1 MKKNI
6 FVCLLA
12 VLLPCLAVAHDF
24 EVDGIYYNITSEE
37 KKTVEVTNPSDKKIV
52 DGGYKFYK
60 DVVFVPDKVNYDGK
74 EYTVTAIGESA
85 FGSNDELL
93 SVVMPNSIVSI
104 GKFAFSACLKL
115 KSLTIPR
122 NVNEI
127 GDFAFT
133 VMPSLE
139 HLTVDESNDTFDSR
153 EDCNAIIRTRTNT
166 LCVGCKKTV
175 IPDGVEVIAGNAFSA
190 CMAEPGDLEPFEID
204 IPGSVEI
211 VDAYAFNGCGSL
223 VAVKFSEGLKRI
235 DRWAFLGTSIESIE
249 IPASV
254 TEIDEQAF
262 ISCDSLKVIK
272 VRKGNNVYDSRKGC
286 NAIIESATGRL
297 LRGSEGT
304 TIVPDGVKVISSCA
318 FYGSKIKK
326 IKLPSS
332 LETIERGAFMC
343 CKELKKLV
351 IPGSVRRIHYEI
363 LMDSG
368 VEELVVENGV
378 ENIPQSAFYG
388 CQKLRY
394 VSLPES
400 LKEFGRYGAV
410 FVDCPE
416 LVRVDVDKDNEYYY
430 SNGQVLVDKR
440 TKTIIDG
447 WGTEICNAA
456 DFPKELLPTRIGKN
470 AFRKH
475 SLLRYVILPATIE
488 EIGDGA
494 FSGCKSLRQ
503 LNCHAVVPPVLG
515 KDVFK
520 LDEVNGIVITPLQ
533 EMLNVYV
540 PDEAYEAYRNAPG
553 WKDFKDIVTLR

>member
-1 MKKNI
+1 MDKNI

-12 VLLPCLAVAHDF
+12 VLLPCMATAHDF

-37 KKTVEVTNPSDKKIV
+37 KKTVEVTNPSDKNIV

-60 DVVFVPDKVNYDGK
+60 DVVFIPEKVNYDGK
-74 EYTVTAIGESA
+74 EYTVTAIGKSA

-104 GKFAFSACLKL
+104 GQFAFSACLKL

-153 EDCNAIIRTRTNT
+153 EGCNAIIRTRTNT

-211 VDAYAFNGCGSL
+211 IDAYAFNGCGSL

-254 TEIDEQAF
+254 TLINEAF
-262 ISCDSLKVIK
+262 WGCSSLKEIK
-272 VRKGNNVYDSRKGC
+272 VKKGNRDYDSRKGC
-286 NAIIESATGRL
+286 NAIIESATGTL
-297 LRGSEGT
+297 LQGCENT
-304 TIVPDGVKVISSCA
+304 TVPDGVKVISSSA
-318 FYGSKIKK
+318 FYRSKIKK

-332 LETIERGAFMC
+332 LETIERGAFAE

-351 IPGSVRRIHYEI
+351 IPGSVKIIELEI
-363 LMDSG
+363 LCGSG
-368 VEELVVENGV
+368 IEELIVENGV
-378 ENIPQSAFYG
+378 EEISDYAFFE
-388 CQKLRY
+388 CRKLRY
-394 VSLPES
+394 VSLPAS
-400 LKEFGRYGAV
+400 LKMFGSDGAV

-416 LVRVDVDKDNEYYY
+416 LVRVDVDKDNEYYC
-430 SNGQVLVDKR
+430 SNGQVIVNKR
-440 TKTIIDG
+440 TMTIVDG
-447 WGTEICNAA
+447 WGTESCNAA
-456 DFPKELLPTRIGKN
+456 DFSKELLPTRIGNN
-470 AFRKH
+470 AFRKQ
-475 SLLRYVILPATIE
+475 SLLRLAILPTTIE

-494 FSGCKSLRQ
+494 FSDCKNLRRV
-503 LNCHAVVPPVLG
+503 NCHATVPPVLG
-515 KDVFK
+515 KDAFK
-520 LDEVNGIVITPLQ
+520 LNAINGKEFTPLQ
-533 EMLNVYV
+533 ETLILLV
-540 PDEAYEAYRNAPG
+540 PETSVEAYRNAPG
-553 WKDFKDIVTLR
+553 WKEFKNIISIR

>member
-6 FVCLLA
+6 LVCLLA
-12 VLLPCLAVAHDF
+12 LLLPCLAVAHDF

-37 KKTVEVTNPSDKKIV
+37 RKTVEVTDPSDKKVV

-60 DVVFVPDKVNYDGK
+60 DVVFIPEKVSYDGK

-85 FGSNDELL
+85 FQYNYELL
-93 SVVMPNSIVSI
+93 SIVMPNTIRSI
-104 GKFAFSACLKL
+104 KEFAFNGCISL
-115 KSLTIPR
+115 KSLTISSE
-122 NVNEI
+122 VSEI
-127 GDFAFT
+127 GDYAF
-133 VMPSLE
+133 MGLRSLE
-139 HLTVDESNDTFDSR
+139 HLAVDSHNKTFDSR
-153 EDCNAIIRTRTNT
+153 GDCNAIIRTRTNT
-166 LCVGCKKTV
+166 LLVGCKTTI
-175 IPDGVEVIAGNAFSA
+175 IPDGVEVIAGNAFIS
-190 CMAEPGDLEPFEID
+190 CQDTSIEPFELYF
-204 IPGSVEI
+204 PPSVEI
-211 VDAYAFNGCGSL
+211 IEPFAFNCCYPLS
-223 VAVKFSEGLKRI
+223 AVTFSEGLRRI
-235 DRWAFLGTSIESIE
+235 GRWAFMGTSIECLE

-272 VRKGNNVYDSRKGC
+272 VRKGNKVYDSRKGC

-332 LETIERGAFMC
+332 LETIERCAFVC

-351 IPGSVRRIHYEI
+351 IPGSVRKIHYEI

-368 VEELVVENGV
+368 VEEVIVENGV
-378 ENIPQSAFYG
+378 EEIPEYAFFE
-388 CQKLRY
+388 CPKLRY

-416 LVRVDVDKDNEYYY
+416 LVRVDVDKDNEHYY

-456 DFPKELLPTRIGKN
+456 DFPKELLPTRIGNN

-488 EIGDGA
+488 EIDGGA
-494 FSGCKSLRQ
+494 FSGCKNLRQ
-503 LNCHAVVPPVLG
+503 VNCHATVPPVLG

-520 LDEVNGIVITPLQ
+520 HDEINGIVLTPLQ
-533 EMLNVYV
+533 EQLNLLV
-540 PDEAYEAYRNAPG
+540 PGASVEAYKNAPG
-553 WKDFKDIVTLR
+553 WKEFKNIIDIR

>member
-1 MKKNI
+1 MKRNI
-6 FVCLLA
+6 LVCLLA
-12 VLLPCLAVAHDF
+12 LLLPCLAVAHDF

-37 KKTVEVTNPSDKKIV
+37 KKTVEVTDPSDKRIV
-52 DGGYKFYK
+52 DGGYKSYK
-60 DVVFVPDKVNYDGK
+60 DVVFIPEKVSYGGK
-74 EYTVTAIGESA
+74 EYTVTAIGERA
-85 FGSNDELL
+85 FEYNYELL
-93 SVVMPNSIVSI
+93 SIVMPNTIRSI
-104 GKFAFSACLKL
+104 KEFAFNGCINL
-115 KSLTIPR
+115 KSLTISSE
-122 NVNEI
+122 VSEI
-127 GDFAFT
+127 GDYAF
-133 VMPSLE
+133 MGLSSLE
-139 HLTVDESNDTFDSR
+139 HLAVDCHNKTFDSR
-153 EDCNAIIRTRTNT
+153 GDCNAIIRTMTNT
-166 LCVGCKKTV
+166 LLVGCKATV
-175 IPDGVEVIAGNAFSA
+175 IPDGVEVIAGNAFIS
-190 CMAEPGDLEPFEID
+190 CQDTSIEPFELNF
-204 IPGSVEI
+204 PPSVEI
-211 VDAYAFNGCGSL
+211 IEPFAFNCCYPLS
-223 VAVKFSEGLKRI
+223 AVTFSEGLRRI
-235 DRWAFLGTSIESIE
+235 GRWAFMGTSIECLE

-297 LRGSEGT
+297 FRGSEGT

-332 LETIERGAFMC
+332 LETIERGAFTE

-351 IPGSVRRIHYEI
+351 IPGSVRKIHYEI

-368 VEELVVENGV
+368 VEEVIVENGV
-378 ENIPQSAFYG
+378 EEIPEYAFFE
-388 CQKLRY
+388 CPKLRY

-456 DFPKELLPTRIGKN
+456 DFPKELLPTRIGNN

-488 EIGDGA
+488 SVGDGA

-520 LDEVNGIVITPLQ
+520 LDEVNGIVLTPLQ
-533 EMLNVYV
+533 EQLNLLV
-540 PDEAYEAYRNAPG
+540 PEASVEAYKNAPG
-553 WKDFKDIVTLR
+553 WKDFKAIIDIR

>member
-6 FVCLLA
+6 LVCLLA
-12 VLLPCLAVAHDF
+12 LLLPCLAVAHDF

-37 KKTVEVTNPSDKKIV
+37 RKTVEVTDPSDKKVV

-60 DVVFVPDKVNYDGK
+60 DVVFIPEKVSYGGK

-85 FGSNDELL
+85 FQYNYELL
-93 SVVMPNSIVSI
+93 SIVMPNTIRSI
-104 GKFAFSACLKL
+104 KEFAFNGCISL
-115 KSLTIPR
+115 KSLTISSA
-122 NVNEI
+122 VSEI
-127 GDFAFT
+127 GDYAF
-133 VMPSLE
+133 MGLRSLE
-139 HLTVDESNDTFDSR
+139 HLAVDSHNKTFDSR
-153 EDCNAIIRTRTNT
+153 GDCNAIIRTRTNT
-166 LCVGCKKTV
+166 LLVGCKTTI
-175 IPDGVEVIAGNAFSA
+175 IPDGVEVIAGNAFIS
-190 CMAEPGDLEPFEID
+190 CQDTSIEPFELNF
-204 IPGSVEI
+204 PPSVEI
-211 VDAYAFNGCGSL
+211 IEPFAFNCCYPLS
-223 VAVKFSEGLKRI
+223 AVTFSEGLRRI
-235 DRWAFLGTSIESIE
+235 GRWAFIGTSIECLE

-272 VRKGNNVYDSRKGC
+272 VRKGNKVYDSRKGC

-332 LETIERGAFMC
+332 LETIERCAFVC

-351 IPGSVRRIHYEI
+351 IPGSVRKIHYEI

-368 VEELVVENGV
+368 VEEVIVENGV
-378 ENIPQSAFYG
+378 EEIPEYAFFE
-388 CQKLRY
+388 CPKLRY

-416 LVRVDVDKDNEYYY
+416 LVRVDVDKDNEHYY

-456 DFPKELLPTRIGKN
+456 DFPKELLPTRIGNN

-488 EIGDGA
+488 SVGDGA

-503 LNCHAVVPPVLG
+503 LNCHAAVPPVLG

-520 LDEVNGIVITPLQ
+520 HDEVNGIVITPLQ
-533 EMLNVYV
+533 EMINVYV

>member
-6 FVCLLA
+6 LVCLLA
-12 VLLPCLAVAHDF
+12 LLLPCLAVAHDF

-37 KKTVEVTNPSDKKIV
+37 KKTVEVTDPSDKKVV

-60 DVVFVPDKVNYDGK
+60 DVVFIPEKVSYGGK

-85 FGSNDELL
+85 FQYNYELL
-93 SVVMPNSIVSI
+93 SIVMPNTIRSI
-104 GKFAFSACLKL
+104 KEFAFNGCISL
-115 KSLTIPR
+115 KSLTISSA
-122 NVNEI
+122 VSEI
-127 GDFAFT
+127 GDYAF
-133 VMPSLE
+133 MGLRSLE
-139 HLTVDESNDTFDSR
+139 HLAVDSHNKTFDSR
-153 EDCNAIIRTRTNT
+153 GDCNAIIRTRTNT
-166 LCVGCKKTV
+166 LLVGCKTTI
-175 IPDGVEVIAGNAFSA
+175 IPDGVEVIAGNAFIS
-190 CMAEPGDLEPFEID
+190 CQDTSIEPFELNF
-204 IPGSVEI
+204 PPSVEI
-211 VDAYAFNGCGSL
+211 IEPFAFNCCYPLS
-223 VAVKFSEGLKRI
+223 AVTFSEGLRRI
-235 DRWAFLGTSIESIE
+235 GRWAFIGTSIECLE

-272 VRKGNNVYDSRKGC
+272 VRKGNKVYDSRKGC

-332 LETIERGAFMC
+332 LETIERCAFVC

-351 IPGSVRRIHYEI
+351 IPGSVRKIHYEI

-368 VEELVVENGV
+368 VEEVIVENGV
-378 ENIPQSAFYG
+378 EEIPEYAFFE
-388 CQKLRY
+388 CPKLRY

-416 LVRVDVDKDNEYYY
+416 LVRVDVDKDNEHYY

-456 DFPKELLPTRIGKN
+456 DFPKELLPTRIGNN

-488 EIGDGA
+488 SVGDGA

-520 LDEVNGIVITPLQ
+520 HDEINGIVLTPLQ
-533 EMLNVYV
+533 EQLNLLV
-540 PDEAYEAYRNAPG
+540 PGASVEAYKNAPG
-553 WKDFKDIVTLR
+553 WKEFKNIIDIR

>member
-1 MKKNI
+1 MKRNI
-6 FVCLLA
+6 LVCLLA
-12 VLLPCLAVAHDF
+12 FLLPCLAVAHDF

-37 KKTVEVTNPSDKKIV
+37 KKTVEVTSPSDKKVV
-52 DGGYKFYK
+52 DGGYKSYK
-60 DVVFVPDKVNYDGK
+60 DVVFIPEKVSYDGK
-74 EYTVTAIGESA
+74 EYTVTAIGERA
-85 FGSNDELL
+85 FEYNYELL
-93 SVVMPNSIVSI
+93 SIVMPNTIRSI
-104 GKFAFSACLKL
+104 KEFAFNGCINL
-115 KSLTIPR
+115 KSLTISSE
-122 NVNEI
+122 VSEI
-127 GDFAFT
+127 GDYAF
-133 VMPSLE
+133 MGLSSLE
-139 HLTVDESNDTFDSR
+139 HLAVDCHNKTFDSR
-153 EDCNAIIRTRTNT
+153 GDCNAIIRTRTNT
-166 LCVGCKKTV
+166 LLVGCKATV
-175 IPDGVEVIAGNAFSA
+175 IPDGVEVIAGNAFIS
-190 CMAEPGDLEPFEID
+190 CQDSSIEPFELNF
-204 IPGSVEI
+204 PPSVEI
-211 VDAYAFNGCGSL
+211 IEPFAFNCCYPLS
-223 VAVKFSEGLKRI
+223 AVTFSEGLRRI
-235 DRWAFLGTSIESIE
+235 GRWAFMGTSIECLE

-297 LRGSEGT
+297 FRGSEGT

-332 LETIERGAFMC
+332 LEAIERGAFMC

-388 CQKLRY
+388 CPKLRY

-456 DFPKELLPTRIGKN
+456 DFPKELLPTRIGN
-470 AFRKH
+470 GAFRKQ

-488 EIGDGA
+488 SVGDGA

-520 LDEVNGIVITPLQ
+520 LDEVNGIVLTPLQ
-533 EMLNVYV
+533 EQLNLLV
-540 PDEAYEAYRNAPG
+540 PEASVEAYKNAPG
-553 WKDFKDIVTLR
+553 WKDFKAIIDIR

>member
-6 FVCLLA
+6 LVCLLA
-12 VLLPCLAVAHDF
+12 LLLPCLAVAHDF

-37 KKTVEVTNPSDKKIV
+37 RKTVEVTDPSDKKVV

-60 DVVFVPDKVNYDGK
+60 DVVFIPEKVSYDGK
-74 EYTVTAIGESA
+74 EYTVTAIGERA
-85 FGSNDELL
+85 FENNYELL
-93 SVVMPNSIVSI
+93 SVVMPNTIRSI
-104 GKFAFSACLKL
+104 KEFAFNECINL
-115 KSLTIPR
+115 KSLTISSE
-122 NVNEI
+122 VSEI
-127 GDFAFT
+127 GDYAF
-133 VMPSLE
+133 MKLSSLE
-139 HLTVDESNDTFDSR
+139 HLAVDSHNKTFDSR
-153 EDCNAIIRTRTNT
+153 GDCNAIIRTRTNT
-166 LCVGCKKTV
+166 LLVGCKSTV
-175 IPDGVEVIAGNAFSA
+175 IPDGVEVIAGNAFIS
-190 CMAEPGDLEPFEID
+190 CLDTSIEPFELNF
-204 IPGSVEI
+204 PPSVEI
-211 VDAYAFNGCGSL
+211 IEPFAFNCCYPLS
-223 VAVKFSEGLKRI
+223 AVTFSEGLRRI
-235 DRWAFLGTSIESIE
+235 GRWAFMGTSIECLE

-272 VRKGNNVYDSRKGC
+272 VRKGNKVYDSRKGC

-297 LRGSEGT
+297 LLGSEGT

-332 LETIERGAFMC
+332 LETIERCAFVC

-351 IPGSVRRIHYEI
+351 IPGSVRKIHYEI

-368 VEELVVENGV
+368 VEEVIVENGV
-378 ENIPQSAFYG
+378 EEIPEYAFFE
-388 CQKLRY
+388 CPKLRY

-416 LVRVDVDKDNEYYY
+416 LVRVDVDKDNEHYY

-456 DFPKELLPTRIGKN
+456 DLPKELLPTRIGNN
-470 AFRKH
+470 AFSKH
-475 SLLRYVILPATIE
+475 SQLRYVILPATIE
-488 EIGDGA
+488 SVGDGA

-503 LNCHAVVPPVLG
+503 LNCHAAVPPVLG

-520 LDEVNGIVITPLQ
+520 HDEVNGIVITPLQ

>member
-1 MKKNI
+1 MKRNI
-6 FVCLLA
+6 LVCLLA
-12 VLLPCLAVAHDF
+12 LLLPCLAVAHDF

-37 KKTVEVTNPSDKKIV
+37 KKTVEVTSPSDKRIV
-52 DGGYKFYK
+52 DGGYKSYK
-60 DVVFVPDKVNYDGK
+60 DVVFIPEKVSYGGK
-74 EYTVTAIGESA
+74 EYTVTAIGERA
-85 FGSNDELL
+85 FEYNYELL
-93 SVVMPNSIVSI
+93 SVVMPNTIRSI
-104 GKFAFSACLKL
+104 KEFAFNGCINL
-115 KSLTIPR
+115 KSLTISSE
-122 NVNEI
+122 VSEI
-127 GDFAFT
+127 GDYAF
-133 VMPSLE
+133 MGLRSLE
-139 HLTVDESNDTFDSR
+139 HLAVDCHNKTFDSR
-153 EDCNAIIRTRTNT
+153 GDCNAIIRTMTNT
-166 LCVGCKKTV
+166 LLVGCKATV
-175 IPDGVEVIAGNAFSA
+175 IPDGVEVIAGNAFIS
-190 CMAEPGDLEPFEID
+190 CQDTSIEPFELNF
-204 IPGSVEI
+204 PPSVEI
-211 VDAYAFNGCGSL
+211 IEPFAFNCCYPLS
-223 VAVKFSEGLKRI
+223 AVTFSEGLRRI
-235 DRWAFLGTSIESIE
+235 GRWAFIGTSIECLE

-272 VRKGNNVYDSRKGC
+272 VRKGNKVYDSRKGC

-297 LRGSEGT
+297 FRGSEGT

-332 LETIERGAFMC
+332 LEAIERGAFMC

-351 IPGSVRRIHYEI
+351 IPGSVRKIHYEI

-416 LVRVDVDKDNEYYY
+416 LVRVDVDKDNECYY

-456 DFPKELLPTRIGKN
+456 DFPKELLPTRIGDN

-488 EIGDGA
+488 SVGDGA

-520 LDEVNGIVITPLQ
+520 LDEVNGIVLTPLQ
-533 EMLNVYV
+533 EQLNLLV
-540 PDEAYEAYRNAPG
+540 PEASVEAYKNALG
-553 WKDFKDIVTLR
+553 WKDFKAIIDIR

>member
-6 FVCLLA
+6 LVCLLA
-12 VLLPCLAVAHDF
+12 LLLPCLAVAHDF

-37 KKTVEVTNPSDKKIV
+37 KKTVEVTDPSDKKVV

-60 DVVFVPDKVNYDGK
+60 DVVFIPEKVSYGGK
-74 EYTVTAIGESA
+74 EYTVTAIGERA
-85 FGSNDELL
+85 FEYNYELL
-93 SVVMPNSIVSI
+93 SVVMPNTIRSIKEFVFNGCI
-104 GKFAFSACLKL
+104 NL
-115 KSLTIPR
+115 KSLTISSE
-122 NVNEI
+122 VSEI
-127 GDFAFT
+127 GDYAF
-133 VMPSLE
+133 MGLSSLE
-139 HLTVDESNDTFDSR
+139 HLAVDCHNKTFDSR
-153 EDCNAIIRTRTNT
+153 GDCNAIIRTRTNT
-166 LCVGCKKTV
+166 LLVGCKATV
-175 IPDGVEVIAGNAFSA
+175 IPDGVEVIAGNAFIS
-190 CMAEPGDLEPFEID
+190 CQDTSIEPFELNF
-204 IPGSVEI
+204 PPSVEI
-211 VDAYAFNGCGSL
+211 IEPFAFNCCYPLS
-223 VAVKFSEGLKRI
+223 AVTFSEGLRRI
-235 DRWAFLGTSIESIE
+235 GRWAFMGTSIECLE

-272 VRKGNNVYDSRKGC
+272 VRKGNKVYDSRKGC

-297 LRGSEGT
+297 FRGSEGT

-332 LETIERGAFMC
+332 LEAIERGAFMC

-388 CQKLRY
+388 CPKLRY

-416 LVRVDVDKDNEYYY
+416 LVRVDVDKDNECYY

-456 DFPKELLPTRIGKN
+456 DFPKELLPTRIGN
-470 AFRKH
+470 GAFRKH

-488 EIGDGA
+488 SVGDGA

-553 WKDFKDIVTLR
+553 WKDFKDIR

>member
-1 MKKNI
+1 MKRNI
-6 FVCLLA
+6 LVCLLA
-12 VLLPCLAVAHDF
+12 LLLPCLAVAHDF

-37 KKTVEVTNPSDKKIV
+37 KKTVEVTDPNDKKVV
-52 DGGYKFYK
+52 DGGYK
-60 DVVFVPDKVNYDGK
+60 DVVFIPEKVSYGGK
-74 EYTVTAIGESA
+74 EYTVTAIGERA
-85 FGSNDELL
+85 FEYNYELL
-93 SVVMPNSIVSI
+93 SIVMPNTIRSI
-104 GKFAFSACLKL
+104 KEFAFNGCINL
-115 KSLTIPR
+115 KSLTISSE
-122 NVNEI
+122 VSEI
-127 GDFAFT
+127 GDYAF
-133 VMPSLE
+133 MGLSSLE
-139 HLTVDESNDTFDSR
+139 HLAVDCHNKTFDSR
-153 EDCNAIIRTRTNT
+153 GDCNAIIRTRTNT
-166 LCVGCKKTV
+166 LLVGCKATV
-175 IPDGVEVIAGNAFSA
+175 IPDGVEVIAGNAFIS
-190 CMAEPGDLEPFEID
+190 CQDSSIEPFELNF
-204 IPGSVEI
+204 PPSVEI
-211 VDAYAFNGCGSL
+211 IEPFAFNCCYPLS
-223 VAVKFSEGLKRI
+223 AVTFSEGLRRI
-235 DRWAFLGTSIESIE
+235 GRWAFMGTSIECLE

-272 VRKGNNVYDSRKGC
+272 VKKGNKVYDSRKGC

-297 LRGSEGT
+297 FRGSEGT

-351 IPGSVRRIHYEI
+351 IPGSVRKIHYEI

-388 CQKLRY
+388 CPKLRY

-456 DFPKELLPTRIGKN
+456 DFPKELLPTRIGNN

-488 EIGDGA
+488 SVGDGA
-494 FSGCKSLRQ
+494 FSGCKSLRH

-520 LDEVNGIVITPLQ
+520 LDEVNGIVLTPLQ
-533 EMLNVYV
+533 EQLNLLV
-540 PDEAYEAYRNAPG
+540 PEASVEAYKNALG
-553 WKDFKDIVTLR
+553 WKDFKAIIDIR

>member
-1 MKKNI
+1 MKRNI
-6 FVCLLA
+6 LVCLLA
-12 VLLPCLAVAHDF
+12 LLLPCLAVAHDF

-37 KKTVEVTNPSDKKIV
+37 RKTVEVTSPSDKGIV

-60 DVVFVPDKVNYDGK
+60 DVVFIPEKVSYDGK
-74 EYTVTAIGESA
+74 EYTVTAIGERA
-85 FGSNDELL
+85 FENNYELL
-93 SVVMPNSIVSI
+93 SVVMPNTIRSI
-104 GKFAFSACLKL
+104 KEFAFNECINL
-115 KSLTIPR
+115 KSLTISSE
-122 NVNEI
+122 VSEI
-127 GDFAFT
+127 GDYAF
-133 VMPSLE
+133 MGLRSLE
-139 HLTVDESNDTFDSR
+139 HLAVDCHNKTFDSR
-153 EDCNAIIRTRTNT
+153 GDCNAIIRTRTNT
-166 LCVGCKKTV
+166 LFVGCKATV
-175 IPDGVEVIAGNAFSA
+175 IPDGVEVIAGNAFIS
-190 CMAEPGDLEPFEID
+190 CQDSSIEPFELNF
-204 IPGSVEI
+204 PPSVEI
-211 VDAYAFNGCGSL
+211 IEPLAFNCCYPLS
-223 VAVKFSEGLKRI
+223 AVTFSEGLRRI
-235 DRWAFLGTSIESIE
+235 GRWAFMGTSIECLE

-272 VRKGNNVYDSRKGC
+272 VRKGNKVYDSRKGC

-456 DFPKELLPTRIGKN
+456 DFPKELLPTRIGDN

-488 EIGDGA
+488 SVGDGA

-520 LDEVNGIVITPLQ
+520 FDEVNGIVITPLQ

-540 PDEAYEAYRNAPG
+540 PDEAYEAYRNASG

>member
-1 MKKNI
+1 MDKNI

-60 DVVFVPDKVNYDGK
+60 DVVFIPEKVNYDGK

-115 KSLTIPR
+115 KSFTIPR

-153 EDCNAIIRTRTNT
+153 EGCNAIIRTRTNT

-254 TEIDEQAF
+254 TVINEAF
-262 ISCDSLKVIK
+262 WGCSSLKEIK
-272 VRKGNNVYDSRKGC
+272 VKKGNRDYDSRKGC
-286 NAIIESATGRL
+286 NAIIESATGTL
-297 LRGSEGT
+297 LQGCENT
-304 TIVPDGVKVISSCA
+304 VVPDGVKVISSSA
-318 FYGSKIKK
+318 FYRSKIKK

-332 LETIERGAFMC
+332 LEIIERGAFAE

-351 IPGSVRRIHYEI
+351 IPGSVKIIEIEI
-363 LMDSG
+363 LCASG
-368 VEELVVENGV
+368 IEELVVENGV
-378 ENIPQSAFYG
+378 EIISEYAFFE
-388 CQKLRY
+388 CPKLRY

-416 LVRVDVDKDNEYYY
+416 LVGVDVDKDNEYYY

-456 DFPKELLPTRIGKN
+456 DFPKELLPTRIGDN

-475 SLLRYVILPATIE
+475 TLLRYVILPATIE
-488 EIGDGA
+488 SVGDGA

-515 KDVFK
+515 KDAFR
-520 LDEVNGIVITPLQ
+520 LDAINGKEHTSLQ
-533 EMLNVYV
+533 EQLTLLV
-540 PDEAYEAYRNAPG
+540 PEASVEAYRNAPG
-553 WKDFKDIVTLR
+553 WKEFKNIIRIR

>member
-1 MKKNI
+1 MKRNI
-6 FVCLLA
+6 LVCLLA
-12 VLLPCLAVAHDF
+12 LLLPCLAVAHDF

-37 KKTVEVTNPSDKKIV
+37 DNTVEVTFPADKK
-52 DGGYKFYK
+52 DFYK
-60 DVVFVPDKVNYDGK
+60 DVVFIPEEVNYDGK

-85 FGSNDELL
+85 FQYNYELL
-93 SVVMPNSIVSI
+93 SIVMPNTIRSI
-104 GKFAFSACLKL
+104 KEFAFNGCISL
-115 KSLTIPR
+115 KSLTISSA
-122 NVNEI
+122 VSEI
-127 GDFAFT
+127 GDYAF
-133 VMPSLE
+133 MGLRSLE
-139 HLTVDESNDTFDSR
+139 HLAVDFHNKTFDSR
-153 EDCNAIIRTRTNT
+153 GDCNAIIRTRTNT
-166 LCVGCKKTV
+166 LLVGCKTTI
-175 IPDGVEVIAGNAFSA
+175 IPDGVEVIAGNAFIS
-190 CMAEPGDLEPFEID
+190 CQDTSIEPFELNF
-204 IPGSVEI
+204 PPSVEI
-211 VDAYAFNGCGSL
+211 IEPFAFNCCYPLS
-223 VAVKFSEGLKRI
+223 AVTFSEGLRRI
-235 DRWAFLGTSIESIE
+235 GHWAFIGTSIECLE

-254 TEIDEQAF
+254 TEIDDQAF

-272 VRKGNNVYDSRKGC
+272 VRKGNKVYDSRKGC

-332 LETIERGAFMC
+332 LETIERCAFVC

-351 IPGSVRRIHYEI
+351 IPGSVRKIHYEI

-368 VEELVVENGV
+368 VEEVIVENGV
-378 ENIPQSAFYG
+378 EEIPEYAFFE
-388 CQKLRY
+388 CPKLRY

-456 DFPKELLPTRIGKN
+456 DFPKELLPTRIGNN

-488 EIGDGA
+488 SVGDGA

-503 LNCHAVVPPVLG
+503 LNCHAAVPPVLG
-515 KDVFK
+515 KDAFK
-520 LDEVNGIVITPLQ
+520 LDEVNGIVLTPLQ
-533 EMLNVYV
+533 EQLNLFV
-540 PDEAYEAYRNAPG
+540 PGASVEAYKNAPA
-553 WKDFKDIVTLR
+553 WKEFKNIIDIR

>member
-37 KKTVEVTNPSDKKIV
+37 NNMVEVTYPADKK
-52 DGGYKFYK
+52 GFYK
-60 DVVFVPDKVNYDGK
+60 DVVFIPEKVNYDGK
-74 EYTVTAIGESA
+74 EYTVTAIGERA
-85 FGSNDELL
+85 FEYNYELL
-93 SVVMPNSIVSI
+93 SVVMPNTIRSI
-104 GKFAFSACLKL
+104 KEFAFNGCINL
-115 KSLTIPR
+115 KSLTISSK
-122 NVNEI
+122 VSEI
-127 GDFAFT
+127 GDYAF
-133 VMPSLE
+133 MGLSSLE
-139 HLTVDESNDTFDSR
+139 HLAVDCHNKTFDSR
-153 EDCNAIIRTRTNT
+153 GDCNAIIRTRTNT
-166 LCVGCKKTV
+166 LLVGCKATV
-175 IPDGVEVIAGNAFSA
+175 IPDGVEVIAGNAFIS
-190 CMAEPGDLEPFEID
+190 CQDSSIEPFELNF
-204 IPGSVEI
+204 PPSVEI
-211 VDAYAFNGCGSL
+211 IEPFAFNGCGSL
-223 VAVKFSEGLKRI
+223 VAVKFSEGLRRI
-235 DRWAFLGTSIESIE
+235 GRWAFIGTSIECLE

-272 VRKGNNVYDSRKGC
+272 VKKGNKVYDSRKGC
-286 NAIIESATGRL
+286 NAIIESATGCL
-297 LRGSEGT
+297 LQGCEGT
-304 TIVPDGVKVISSCA
+304 TIVPEGVKVISSCA

-332 LETIERGAFMC
+332 LETIERSAFVC

-368 VEELVVENGV
+368 VEEVIVENGV
-378 ENIPQSAFYG
+378 ENIPQGAFYG

-488 EIGDGA
+488 SVGDGA

-520 LDEVNGIVITPLQ
+520 LDEVNGIVLTPLQ
-533 EMLNVYV
+533 EQLHLLV
-540 PDEAYEAYRNAPG
+540 PEASVEAYKNALG
-553 WKDFKDIVTLR
+553 WKDFKAIIDIR

>member
-1 MKKNI
+1 MKRNI
-6 FVCLLA
+6 LVCLLA
-12 VLLPCLAVAHDF
+12 LLLPCLAVAHDF

-37 KKTVEVTNPSDKKIV
+37 KKTVEVTDPSDKKVV

-60 DVVFVPDKVNYDGK
+60 DVVFIPEKVSYDGK
-74 EYTVTAIGESA
+74 EYTVTAIGERA
-85 FGSNDELL
+85 FEYNYELL
-93 SVVMPNSIVSI
+93 SVVMSNTIRSI
-104 GKFAFSACLKL
+104 KEFAFNGCINL
-115 KSLTIPR
+115 KSLTISSE
-122 NVNEI
+122 VSEI
-127 GDFAFT
+127 GDYAF
-133 VMPSLE
+133 MGLSSLE
-139 HLTVDESNDTFDSR
+139 HLAVDCQNKTFDSR
-153 EDCNAIIRTRTNT
+153 GDCNAIIRTRTNT
-166 LCVGCKKTV
+166 LLVGCKATV
-175 IPDGVEVIAGNAFSA
+175 IPDGVEVIAGNAFIS
-190 CMAEPGDLEPFEID
+190 CQDSSIEPFELNF
-204 IPGSVEI
+204 PPSVEI
-211 VDAYAFNGCGSL
+211 IEPFAFNCCYPLS
-223 VAVKFSEGLKRI
+223 AVTFSEGLRRI
-235 DRWAFLGTSIESIE
+235 GRWAFIGTSIECLE

-272 VRKGNNVYDSRKGC
+272 VRKGNKVYDSRKGC

-332 LETIERGAFMC
+332 LEAIERGAFMC

-447 WGTEICNAA
+447 WGTEICNAV
-456 DFPKELLPTRIGKN
+456 DFPKELLPTRIGDN

-488 EIGDGA
+488 SVGDGA

-540 PDEAYEAYRNAPG
+540 PDEAYEAYRNASG

>member
-1 MKKNI
+1 M
-6 FVCLLA
+6 
-12 VLLPCLAVAHDF
+12 
-24 EVDGIYYNITSEE
+24 S
-37 KKTVEVTNPSDKKIV
+37 
-52 DGGYKFYK
+52 
-60 DVVFVPDKVNYDGK
+60 YDGK
-74 EYTVTAIGESA
+74 EYTVTAIGERA
-85 FGSNDELL
+85 FENNYELL
-93 SVVMPNSIVSI
+93 SVVMPNTIRSI
-104 GKFAFSACLKL
+104 KEFAFSGCISL
-115 KSLTIPR
+115 KSLTISSA
-122 NVNEI
+122 VSEI
-127 GDFAFT
+127 GDYAF
-133 VMPSLE
+133 MGLRSLE
-139 HLTVDESNDTFDSR
+139 HLAVDSHNKTFDSR
-153 EDCNAIIRTRTNT
+153 GDCNAIIRTRTNT
-166 LCVGCKKTV
+166 LLVGCKTTI
-175 IPDGVEVIAGNAFSA
+175 IPDGVEVIAGNAFIS
-190 CMAEPGDLEPFEID
+190 CQDTSIEPFELNF
-204 IPGSVEI
+204 PPSVEI
-211 VDAYAFNGCGSL
+211 IEPFAFNCCYPLS
-223 VAVKFSEGLKRI
+223 AVTFSEGLRRI
-235 DRWAFLGTSIESIE
+235 GRWAFMGHSIECLE

-272 VRKGNNVYDSRKGC
+272 VRKGNEVYDSRKGC

-297 LRGSEGT
+297 LLGSEGT

-332 LETIERGAFMC
+332 LETIERCAFVC

-351 IPGSVRRIHYEI
+351 IPGSVRKIHYEI

-368 VEELVVENGV
+368 VEEVIVENGV
-378 ENIPQSAFYG
+378 EEIPEYAFFE
-388 CQKLRY
+388 CPKLRY

-430 SNGQVLVDKR
+430 SNGQVLVEKR

-456 DFPKELLPTRIGKN
+456 DFPKELLPTRIGNN

-488 EIGDGA
+488 EIDGGA
-494 FSGCKSLRQ
+494 FSGCKNLRQ
-503 LNCHAVVPPVLG
+503 VNCHATVPPVLG

-520 LDEVNGIVITPLQ
+520 HDEVNGIVITPLQ
-533 EMLNVYV
+533 EMINVYV

>member
-1 MKKNI
+1 MKRNI
-6 FVCLLA
+6 LVCLLA
-12 VLLPCLAVAHDF
+12 LLLPCLAVAHDF

-37 KKTVEVTNPSDKKIV
+37 KKTVEVTSPSDKRIV
-52 DGGYKFYK
+52 DGGYKSYK
-60 DVVFVPDKVNYDGK
+60 DVVFIPEKVSYGGK
-74 EYTVTAIGESA
+74 EYTVTAIGERA
-85 FGSNDELL
+85 FEYNYELL
-93 SVVMPNSIVSI
+93 SVVMPNTIRSI
-104 GKFAFSACLKL
+104 KEFAFNGCINL
-115 KSLTIPR
+115 KSLTISSE
-122 NVNEI
+122 VSEI
-127 GDFAFT
+127 GDYAF
-133 VMPSLE
+133 MGLRSLE
-139 HLTVDESNDTFDSR
+139 HLAVDCHNKTFDSR
-153 EDCNAIIRTRTNT
+153 GDCNAIIRTMTNT
-166 LCVGCKKTV
+166 LLVGCKATV
-175 IPDGVEVIAGNAFSA
+175 IPDGVEVIAGNAFIS
-190 CMAEPGDLEPFEID
+190 CQDTSIEPFELNF
-204 IPGSVEI
+204 PPSVEI
-211 VDAYAFNGCGSL
+211 IEPFAFNCCYPLS
-223 VAVKFSEGLKRI
+223 AVTFSEGLRRI
-235 DRWAFLGTSIESIE
+235 GRWAFIGTSIECLE

-272 VRKGNNVYDSRKGC
+272 VRKGNKVYDSRKGC

-297 LRGSEGT
+297 FRGSEGT

-332 LETIERGAFMC
+332 LEAIERGAFMC

-351 IPGSVRRIHYEI
+351 IPGSVRKIHYEI

-456 DFPKELLPTRIGKN
+456 DFPKELLPTRIGDN

-488 EIGDGA
+488 SVGDGA

-520 LDEVNGIVITPLQ
+520 LDEVNGIVLTPLQ
-533 EMLNVYV
+533 EQLNLLV
-540 PDEAYEAYRNAPG
+540 PEASVEAYKNAPG
-553 WKDFKDIVTLR
+553 WKDFKAIIDIR

>member
-1 MKKNI
+1 MKRNI
-6 FVCLLA
+6 LVCLLA
-12 VLLPCLAVAHDF
+12 LLLPCLAVAHDF

-37 KKTVEVTNPSDKKIV
+37 RKTVEVTDPSDKKVV
-52 DGGYKFYK
+52 DGGYKSYK
-60 DVVFVPDKVNYDGK
+60 DVVFIPEKVSYDGK
-74 EYTVTAIGESA
+74 EYTVTAIGERA
-85 FGSNDELL
+85 FEYNYELL
-93 SVVMPNSIVSI
+93 SVVMPNTIRSI
-104 GKFAFSACLKL
+104 KEFAFNGCINL
-115 KSLTIPR
+115 KSLTISSE
-122 NVNEI
+122 VSEI
-127 GDFAFT
+127 GDYAF
-133 VMPSLE
+133 MGLRSLE
-139 HLTVDESNDTFDSR
+139 HLAVDCHNKTFDSR
-153 EDCNAIIRTRTNT
+153 GDCNAIIRTMTNT
-166 LCVGCKKTV
+166 LLVGCKATV
-175 IPDGVEVIAGNAFSA
+175 IPDGVEVIAGNAFIS
-190 CMAEPGDLEPFEID
+190 CQDTSIEPFELNF
-204 IPGSVEI
+204 PSSVEI
-211 VDAYAFNGCGSL
+211 IEPFAFNCCYPLS
-223 VAVKFSEGLKRI
+223 AVTFSEGLRRI
-235 DRWAFLGTSIESIE
+235 GRWAFIGTSIECLE

-272 VRKGNNVYDSRKGC
+272 VKKGNKVYDSRKGC

-297 LRGSEGT
+297 FRGSEGT

-332 LETIERGAFMC
+332 LEAIERGAFMC

-388 CQKLRY
+388 CPKLRY

-456 DFPKELLPTRIGKN
+456 DFPKELLPTRIGDN

-488 EIGDGA
+488 SVGDGA

-503 LNCHAVVPPVLG
+503 LNCHAAVPPVLG

-520 LDEVNGIVITPLQ
+520 LDEVNGIVLTPLQ
-533 EMLNVYV
+533 EQLNLLV
-540 PDEAYEAYRNAPG
+540 PEASVEAYKNAPG
-553 WKDFKDIVTLR
+553 WKDFKAIIDIR

>member
-1 MKKNI
+1 MDKNI
-6 FVCLLA
+6 FVFLLA
-12 VLLPCLAVAHDF
+12 VLLPCMALAHDF
-24 EVDGIYYNITSEE
+24 EADGIYYNIISDEE
-37 KKTVEVTNPSDKKIV
+37 KTVEVTFPSDKKII
-52 DGGYKFYK
+52 DDGYKCYK
-60 DVVFVPDKVNYDGK
+60 DVVFIPEKVNYAGK

-85 FGSNDELL
+85 FECNDELL
-93 SVVMPNSIVSI
+93 SVVMPNTIRSIN
-104 GKFAFSACLKL
+104 KFAFNGCINL
-115 KSLTIPR
+115 KSLTIPSG
-122 NVNEI
+122 VNEI
-127 GDFAFT
+127 GDFAF
-133 VMPSLE
+133 MGLRSLE
-139 HLTVDESNDTFDSR
+139 HLSVDPDNRTFDSR
-153 EDCNAIIRTRTNT
+153 RDCNAIIRTMTNT
-166 LCVGCKKTV
+166 LLVGCKATV
-175 IPDGVEVIAGNAFSA
+175 IPDGVEVIAGNAFIS
-190 CMAEPGDLEPFEID
+190 CHDSSIEPFELNF
-204 IPGSVEI
+204 PPSVEI
-211 VDAYAFNGCGSL
+211 IEPFAFNCCYPLS
-223 VAVKFSEGLKRI
+223 AVTFSEGLRRI
-235 DRWAFLGTSIESIE
+235 GRWAFIGTSIECLE

-332 LETIERGAFMC
+332 LETIERSAFVC

-351 IPGSVRRIHYEI
+351 IPGSVRKIHYEI

-368 VEELVVENGV
+368 VEEVIVENGV

-388 CQKLRY
+388 CPKLRY

-440 TKTIIDG
+440 IKTIVDG

-456 DFPKELLPTRIGKN
+456 DFPKELLPTKIGNN

-494 FSGCKSLRQ
+494 FSGCKNLRQ
-503 LNCHAVVPPVLG
+503 LNCHAPVPPVLG
-515 KDVFK
+515 KDAFK
-520 LDEVNGIVITPLQ
+520 LDAINGEEPAPLQ
-533 EMLNVYV
+533 EKLTLLV
-540 PDEAYEAYRNAPG
+540 PEASVEAYRNAPG
-553 WKDFKDIVTLR
+553 WKEFKKIISIR

>member
-1 MKKNI
+1 MKRNI
-6 FVCLLA
+6 LVCLLA
-12 VLLPCLAVAHDF
+12 LLLPCLAVAHDF

-37 KKTVEVTNPSDKKIV
+37 DNTVEVTFPADKK
-52 DGGYKFYK
+52 DFYK
-60 DVVFVPDKVNYDGK
+60 DVVFIPEEVNYDGK

-85 FGSNDELL
+85 FQYNYELL
-93 SVVMPNSIVSI
+93 SIVMPNTIRSI
-104 GKFAFSACLKL
+104 KEFAFNGCISL
-115 KSLTIPR
+115 KSLTISSA
-122 NVNEI
+122 VSEI
-127 GDFAFT
+127 GDYAF
-133 VMPSLE
+133 MGLRSLE
-139 HLTVDESNDTFDSR
+139 HLAVDFHNKTFDSR
-153 EDCNAIIRTRTNT
+153 GDCNAIIRTRTNT
-166 LCVGCKKTV
+166 LLVGCKATV
-175 IPDGVEVIAGNAFSA
+175 IPDGVEVIAGNAFIS
-190 CMAEPGDLEPFEID
+190 CQDSSIEPFELNF
-204 IPGSVEI
+204 PPSVEI
-211 VDAYAFNGCGSL
+211 IEPFAFNCCYPLS
-223 VAVKFSEGLKRI
+223 AVTFSEGLRRI
-235 DRWAFLGTSIESIE
+235 GHWAFIGTSIECLE

-254 TEIDEQAF
+254 IEIDEQAF

-272 VRKGNNVYDSRKGC
+272 VRKGNKVYDSRKGC

-332 LETIERGAFMC
+332 LETIERCAFVC

-351 IPGSVRRIHYEI
+351 IPGSVRKIHYEI

-456 DFPKELLPTRIGKN
+456 DFPKELLPTRIGDN

-488 EIGDGA
+488 SVGDGA
-494 FSGCKSLRQ
+494 FSGCKSLLQ

>member
-1 MKKNI
+1 MKRNI
-6 FVCLLA
+6 LVCLLA
-12 VLLPCLAVAHDF
+12 LLLPCLAVAHDF

-37 KKTVEVTNPSDKKIV
+37 RKTVEVTDPSDKKVV

-60 DVVFVPDKVNYDGK
+60 DVVFIPEKVSYDGK
-74 EYTVTAIGESA
+74 EYTVTAIGERA
-85 FGSNDELL
+85 FEYNYELL
-93 SVVMPNSIVSI
+93 SIVMPNTIRSI
-104 GKFAFSACLKL
+104 KEFAFNGCINL
-115 KSLTIPR
+115 KSLTISSE
-122 NVNEI
+122 VSEI
-127 GDFAFT
+127 GDYAF
-133 VMPSLE
+133 MGLRSLE
-139 HLTVDESNDTFDSR
+139 HLAVDCHNKTFDSR
-153 EDCNAIIRTRTNT
+153 GDCNAIIRTMTNT
-166 LCVGCKKTV
+166 LLVGCKATV
-175 IPDGVEVIAGNAFSA
+175 IPDGVEVIAGNAFIS
-190 CMAEPGDLEPFEID
+190 CQDTSIEPFELNF
-204 IPGSVEI
+204 PPSVEI
-211 VDAYAFNGCGSL
+211 IEPFAFNCCYPLS
-223 VAVKFSEGLKRI
+223 AVTFSEGLRRI
-235 DRWAFLGTSIESIE
+235 GRWAFIGTSIECLE

-272 VRKGNNVYDSRKGC
+272 VKKGNKVYDSRKGC

-297 LRGSEGT
+297 FRGSEGT

-332 LETIERGAFMC
+332 LEAIERGAFMC

-351 IPGSVRRIHYEI
+351 IPGSVRKIHYEI

-456 DFPKELLPTRIGKN
+456 DFPKELLPTRIGDN

-488 EIGDGA
+488 SVGDGA

-503 LNCHAVVPPVLG
+503 LNCHAVVPPVFG

-520 LDEVNGIVITPLQ
+520 LDEVNGIVLTPLQ
-533 EMLNVYV
+533 EQLNLLV
-540 PDEAYEAYRNAPG
+540 PEASVEAYKNALG
-553 WKDFKDIVTLR
+553 WKDFKAIIDIR

>member
-1 MKKNI
+1 MKRNI
-6 FVCLLA
+6 LVCLLA
-12 VLLPCLAVAHDF
+12 LLLPCLAVAHDF

-37 KKTVEVTNPSDKKIV
+37 KKTVEVTSPSDKRIV

-60 DVVFVPDKVNYDGK
+60 DVVFIPEKVSYDGK
-74 EYTVTAIGESA
+74 EYTVTAIGERA
-85 FGSNDELL
+85 FEYNYELL
-93 SVVMPNSIVSI
+93 SVVMPNTIRSI
-104 GKFAFSACLKL
+104 KEFAFNGCINL
-115 KSLTIPR
+115 KSLTISSE
-122 NVNEI
+122 VSEI
-127 GDFAFT
+127 GDYAF
-133 VMPSLE
+133 MGLSSLE
-139 HLTVDESNDTFDSR
+139 HLAVDCQNKTFDSR
-153 EDCNAIIRTRTNT
+153 GDCNAIIRTRTNT
-166 LCVGCKKTV
+166 LLVGCKATV
-175 IPDGVEVIAGNAFSA
+175 IPDGVEVIAGNAFIS
-190 CMAEPGDLEPFEID
+190 CQDSSIEPFELNF
-204 IPGSVEI
+204 PPSVEI
-211 VDAYAFNGCGSL
+211 IEPFAFNCCYPLS
-223 VAVKFSEGLKRI
+223 AVTFSEGLRRI
-235 DRWAFLGTSIESIE
+235 GRWAFIGTSIECLE

-272 VRKGNNVYDSRKGC
+272 VRKGNKVYDSRKGC

-332 LETIERGAFMC
+332 LEAIERGAFMC

-456 DFPKELLPTRIGKN
+456 DFPKELLPTRIGNN
-470 AFRKH
+470 AFSKH
-475 SLLRYVILPATIE
+475 RLLRYVILPATIE
-488 EIGDGA
+488 SVGDGA

-503 LNCHAVVPPVLG
+503 LNCHAAVPPVLG

-540 PDEAYEAYRNAPG
+540 PDKAYEAYRNAPG

>member
-1 MKKNI
+1 MKRNI
-6 FVCLLA
+6 LVCLLA
-12 VLLPCLAVAHDF
+12 LLLPCLAVAHDF

-37 KKTVEVTNPSDKKIV
+37 KKTVEVTYPSDKKVV
-52 DGGYKFYK
+52 DGGYK
-60 DVVFVPDKVNYDGK
+60 DVVFIPEKVSYDGK
-74 EYTVTAIGESA
+74 EYTVTAIGERA
-85 FGSNDELL
+85 FEYNYELL
-93 SVVMPNSIVSI
+93 SVVMPNTIRSI
-104 GKFAFSACLKL
+104 KEFAFNGCINL
-115 KSLTIPR
+115 KSLTISSE
-122 NVNEI
+122 VSEI
-127 GDFAFT
+127 GDYAF
-133 VMPSLE
+133 MGLSSLE
-139 HLTVDESNDTFDSR
+139 HLAVDCHNKTFDSR
-153 EDCNAIIRTRTNT
+153 GDCNAIIRTRTNT
-166 LCVGCKKTV
+166 LLVGCKATV
-175 IPDGVEVIAGNAFSA
+175 IPDGVEVIAGNAFIS
-190 CMAEPGDLEPFEID
+190 CQDSSIEPFELNF
-204 IPGSVEI
+204 PPSVEI
-211 VDAYAFNGCGSL
+211 IEPFAFNCCYPLS
-223 VAVKFSEGLKRI
+223 AVTFSEGLRRI
-235 DRWAFLGTSIESIE
+235 GRWAFMGTSIECLE

-351 IPGSVRRIHYEI
+351 IPGSVRKIHYEI

-368 VEELVVENGV
+368 VEEVIVENGV

-456 DFPKELLPTRIGKN
+456 DFPKELLPTRIGN
-470 AFRKH
+470 GAFRKH

-488 EIGDGA
+488 SVGDGA

-520 LDEVNGIVITPLQ
+520 LDEVNGIVLTPLQ
-533 EMLNVYV
+533 EQLNLLV
-540 PDEAYEAYRNAPG
+540 PEASVEAYRNALG
-553 WKDFKDIVTLR
+553 WKDFKDIIDIR

>member
-6 FVCLLA
+6 LVCLLA
-12 VLLPCLAVAHDF
+12 LLLPCLAVAHDF

-37 KKTVEVTNPSDKKIV
+37 RKTVEVTDPSDKKVV

-60 DVVFVPDKVNYDGK
+60 DVVFIPEKVSYDGK
-74 EYTVTAIGESA
+74 EYTVTAIGERA
-85 FGSNDELL
+85 FENNYELL
-93 SVVMPNSIVSI
+93 SVVMPNTIRSI
-104 GKFAFSACLKL
+104 KEFAFSGCISL
-115 KSLTIPR
+115 KSLTISSA
-122 NVNEI
+122 VSEI
-127 GDFAFT
+127 GDYAF
-133 VMPSLE
+133 MGLRSLE
-139 HLTVDESNDTFDSR
+139 HLAVDSHNKTFDSR
-153 EDCNAIIRTRTNT
+153 GDCNAIIRTRTNT
-166 LCVGCKKTV
+166 LLVGCKTTI
-175 IPDGVEVIAGNAFSA
+175 IPDGVEVIAGNAFIS
-190 CMAEPGDLEPFEID
+190 CQDTSIEPFELNF
-204 IPGSVEI
+204 PPSVEI
-211 VDAYAFNGCGSL
+211 IEPFAFNCCYPLS
-223 VAVKFSEGLKRI
+223 AVTFSEGLRRI
-235 DRWAFLGTSIESIE
+235 GRWAFIGTSIECLE

-272 VRKGNNVYDSRKGC
+272 VRKGNKVYDSRKGC

-332 LETIERGAFMC
+332 LETIERCAFVC

-351 IPGSVRRIHYEI
+351 IPGSVRKIHYEI

-368 VEELVVENGV
+368 VEEVIVENGV
-378 ENIPQSAFYG
+378 EEIPEYAFFE
-388 CQKLRY
+388 CPKLRY

-430 SNGQVLVDKR
+430 SNGQVLVEKR

-456 DFPKELLPTRIGKN
+456 DFPKELLPTRIGNN

-488 EIGDGA
+488 SVGDGA

-503 LNCHAVVPPVLG
+503 LNCHAAVPPVLG

-520 LDEVNGIVITPLQ
+520 HDEVNGIVITPLQ
-533 EMLNVYV
+533 EMINVYV

>member
-1 MKKNI
+1 MKRNI
-6 FVCLLA
+6 LVCLLA
-12 VLLPCLAVAHDF
+12 LLLPCLAVAHDF

-37 KKTVEVTNPSDKKIV
+37 KKTVEVTDPSDKKVV
-52 DGGYKFYK
+52 DGGYK
-60 DVVFVPDKVNYDGK
+60 DVVFIPEKVSYGGK
-74 EYTVTAIGESA
+74 EYTVTAIGERA
-85 FGSNDELL
+85 FEYNYELL
-93 SVVMPNSIVSI
+93 SVAMPNTIRSI
-104 GKFAFSACLKL
+104 KEFAFNGCINL
-115 KSLTIPR
+115 KSLTISSE
-122 NVNEI
+122 VSEI
-127 GDFAFT
+127 GDYAF
-133 VMPSLE
+133 MGLRSLE
-139 HLTVDESNDTFDSR
+139 HLAVDCHNKTFDSR
-153 EDCNAIIRTRTNT
+153 GDCNAIIRTMTNT
-166 LCVGCKKTV
+166 LLVGCKATV
-175 IPDGVEVIAGNAFSA
+175 IPDGVEVIAGNAFIS
-190 CMAEPGDLEPFEID
+190 CQDTSIEPFELNF
-204 IPGSVEI
+204 PPSVEI
-211 VDAYAFNGCGSL
+211 IEPFAFNCCYPLS
-223 VAVKFSEGLKRI
+223 AVTFSEGLRRI
-235 DRWAFLGTSIESIE
+235 GRWAFMGTSIECLE

-332 LETIERGAFMC
+332 LETIERGAFTE

-351 IPGSVRRIHYEI
+351 IPGSVRKIHYEI

-368 VEELVVENGV
+368 VEEVIVENGV
-378 ENIPQSAFYG
+378 EEIPEYAFFE
-388 CQKLRY
+388 CPKLRY

-456 DFPKELLPTRIGKN
+456 DFPKELLPTSIGN
-470 AFRKH
+470 GAFRKH

-488 EIGDGA
+488 SVGDGA

-515 KDVFK
+515 EDVFK
-520 LDEVNGIVITPLQ
+520 LDEVNGIVLTPLQ
-533 EMLNVYV
+533 EQLNLLV
-540 PDEAYEAYRNAPG
+540 PEASVEAYKNAPG
-553 WKDFKDIVTLR
+553 WKDFKAIIDIR

>member
-37 KKTVEVTNPSDKKIV
+37 KKTVEVTNPSDNKIV

-60 DVVFVPDKVNYDGK
+60 DVVFVPEKVNYDGK

-139 HLTVDESNDTFDSR
+139 HLTVDESNNTFDSR
-153 EDCNAIIRTRTNT
+153 GDCNAIIRTRTNT
-166 LCVGCKKTV
+166 LLVGCKATV

-211 VDAYAFNGCGSL
+211 IDAYAFNGCGSL

-254 TEIDEQAF
+254 TVINEAF
-262 ISCDSLKVIK
+262 LGCSSLKEIK
-272 VRKGNNVYDSRKGC
+272 VKKGNRDYDSRKGC
-286 NAIIESATGRL
+286 NAIIESATGTL
-297 LRGSEGT
+297 LQGCVNT
-304 TIVPDGVKVISSCA
+304 VVPDGVKVISSTA
-318 FYGSKIKK
+318 FYRSKIKK

-332 LETIERGAFMC
+332 LEIIERGAFAE

-351 IPGSVRRIHYEI
+351 IPGSVKIIELEI
-363 LMDSG
+363 LCASG
-368 VEELVVENGV
+368 IEELIVENGV
-378 ENIPQSAFYG
+378 EIISEYAFFE
-388 CQKLRY
+388 CPKLRY

-456 DFPKELLPTRIGKN
+456 DFPKELLPTRIGDN

-488 EIGDGA
+488 SVGDGA

-520 LDEVNGIVITPLQ
+520 LDEVNGIVLTPLQ
-533 EMLNVYV
+533 EQLHLLV
-540 PDEAYEAYRNAPG
+540 PEASVEAYKNALG
-553 WKDFKDIVTLR
+553 WKDFKAIIDIR

>member
-1 MKKNI
+1 MKRNI
-6 FVCLLA
+6 LVCLLA
-12 VLLPCLAVAHDF
+12 LLLPCLAVAHDF

-37 KKTVEVTNPSDKKIV
+37 NNTVEVTSPADKK
-52 DGGYKFYK
+52 DFYK
-60 DVVFVPDKVNYDGK
+60 DVVFIPEKVNYDGK
-74 EYTVTAIGESA
+74 EYTVTAIGERA
-85 FGSNDELL
+85 FEYNYELL
-93 SVVMPNSIVSI
+93 SIVMPNTIRSI
-104 GKFAFSACLKL
+104 KEFAFNGCISL
-115 KSLTIPR
+115 KSLTISSA
-122 NVNEI
+122 VSEI
-127 GDFAFT
+127 GDYAF
-133 VMPSLE
+133 MGLRSLE
-139 HLTVDESNDTFDSR
+139 HLAVDSHNKTFDSR
-153 EDCNAIIRTRTNT
+153 GDCNAIIRTRTNT
-166 LCVGCKKTV
+166 LLVGCKATV
-175 IPDGVEVIAGNAFSA
+175 IPDGVEVIAGNAFIS
-190 CMAEPGDLEPFEID
+190 CQDTSIEPFELNF
-204 IPGSVEI
+204 PPSVEI
-211 VDAYAFNGCGSL
+211 IEPFAFNCCYPLS
-223 VAVKFSEGLKRI
+223 AVTFSEGLRRI
-235 DRWAFLGTSIESIE
+235 GRWAFIGTSIECLE
-249 IPASV
+249 IPSSV

-272 VRKGNNVYDSRKGC
+272 VKKGNKVYDSRKGC
-286 NAIIESATGRL
+286 NAIIESATGCL
-297 LRGSEGT
+297 LQGCEGT
-304 TIVPDGVKVISSCA
+304 AIVPDGVKVISSCA

-332 LETIERGAFMC
+332 LETIERCAFAC

-351 IPGSVRRIHYEI
+351 IPGSVRKIHYEI
-363 LMDSG
+363 LLDSG
-368 VEELVVENGV
+368 VEEVIVENGV

-388 CQKLRY
+388 CPKLRY

-456 DFPKELLPTRIGKN
+456 DFPKELIPTRIGDN

-488 EIGDGA
+488 SVGDGA
-494 FSGCKSLRQ
+494 FSGCKNLRQ
-503 LNCHAVVPPVLG
+503 LNCHAAVPPVLG
-515 KDVFK
+515 KDAFK

-540 PDEAYEAYRNAPG
+540 PDGAYEAYSNAPG

>member
-1 MKKNI
+1 MKRNI
-6 FVCLLA
+6 LVCLLA
-12 VLLPCLAVAHDF
+12 LLLPCLAVAYDF

-37 KKTVEVTNPSDKKIV
+37 KKTVEVTSPSDKRIV
-52 DGGYKFYK
+52 DGGYKSYK
-60 DVVFVPDKVNYDGK
+60 DVVFIPEIVNYDGK
-74 EYTVTAIGESA
+74 EYTVTAIGERA
-85 FGSNDELL
+85 FEYNYELL
-93 SVVMPNSIVSI
+93 SVVMPNTIRSI
-104 GKFAFSACLKL
+104 KEFAFNGCINL
-115 KSLTIPR
+115 KSLTISSE
-122 NVNEI
+122 VSEI
-127 GDFAFT
+127 GDYAF
-133 VMPSLE
+133 MGLSSLE
-139 HLTVDESNDTFDSR
+139 HLAVDCHNKTFDSR
-153 EDCNAIIRTRTNT
+153 GDCNAIIRTMTNT
-166 LCVGCKKTV
+166 LLVGCKATV
-175 IPDGVEVIAGNAFSA
+175 IPDGVEVIAGNAFIS
-190 CMAEPGDLEPFEID
+190 CQDSSIEPFELNF
-204 IPGSVEI
+204 PPSVEI
-211 VDAYAFNGCGSL
+211 IEPFAFNCCYPLS
-223 VAVKFSEGLKRI
+223 AVTFSEGLRRI
-235 DRWAFLGTSIESIE
+235 GRWAFMGTSIECLE

-272 VRKGNNVYDSRKGC
+272 VRKGNKVYDSRKGC

-297 LRGSEGT
+297 FRGSEGT

-388 CQKLRY
+388 CPKLRY

-456 DFPKELLPTRIGKN
+456 DFPKELLPTRIGN
-470 AFRKH
+470 GAFRKH

-488 EIGDGA
+488 SVGDGA

-520 LDEVNGIVITPLQ
+520 LDEVNGFVLTPLQ
-533 EMLNVYV
+533 EQLNLLV
-540 PDEAYEAYRNAPG
+540 PEASVEAYKNALG
-553 WKDFKDIVTLR
+553 WKDFKAIIDIR

>member
-6 FVCLLA
+6 LVCLLA
-12 VLLPCLAVAHDF
+12 LLLPCLAVAHDF

-37 KKTVEVTNPSDKKIV
+37 RKTVEVTDPSDKKVV

-60 DVVFVPDKVNYDGK
+60 DVVFIPEKVSYDGK
-74 EYTVTAIGESA
+74 EYTVTAIGERA
-85 FGSNDELL
+85 FENNYELL
-93 SVVMPNSIVSI
+93 SVVMPNTIRSI
-104 GKFAFSACLKL
+104 KEFAFSGCISL
-115 KSLTIPR
+115 KSLTISSA
-122 NVNEI
+122 VSEI
-127 GDFAFT
+127 GDYAF
-133 VMPSLE
+133 MGLRSLE
-139 HLTVDESNDTFDSR
+139 HLAVDSHNKTFDSR
-153 EDCNAIIRTRTNT
+153 GDCNAIIRTRTNT
-166 LCVGCKKTV
+166 LLVGCKTTI
-175 IPDGVEVIAGNAFSA
+175 IPDGVEVIAGNAFIS
-190 CMAEPGDLEPFEID
+190 CQDTSIEPFELNF
-204 IPGSVEI
+204 PPSVEI
-211 VDAYAFNGCGSL
+211 IEPFAFNCCYPLS
-223 VAVKFSEGLKRI
+223 AVTFSEGLRRI
-235 DRWAFLGTSIESIE
+235 GRWAFMGTSIECLE

-272 VRKGNNVYDSRKGC
+272 VRKGNKVYDSRKGC

-332 LETIERGAFMC
+332 LETIERCAFVC

-351 IPGSVRRIHYEI
+351 IPGSVRKIHYEI

-368 VEELVVENGV
+368 VEEVIVENGV
-378 ENIPQSAFYG
+378 EEIPEYAFFE
-388 CQKLRY
+388 CPKLRY

-416 LVRVDVDKDNEYYY
+416 LVRVDVDKDNEHYY

-456 DFPKELLPTRIGKN
+456 DFPKELLPTRIGNN

-488 EIGDGA
+488 SVGDGA

-503 LNCHAVVPPVLG
+503 LNCHAAVPPVLG

-520 LDEVNGIVITPLQ
+520 HDEVNGIVITPLQ

>member
-1 MKKNI
+1 MKRNI
-6 FVCLLA
+6 LVCLLA
-12 VLLPCLAVAHDF
+12 LLLPCLAVAHDF

-37 KKTVEVTNPSDKKIV
+37 KKTVEVTSPSDKRIV
-52 DGGYKFYK
+52 DGGYKFYR
-60 DVVFVPDKVNYDGK
+60 DVVFIPEKVNYDGK
-74 EYTVTAIGESA
+74 EYTVTAIGEKA
-85 FGSNDELL
+85 FEYNYELL
-93 SVVMPNSIVSI
+93 SIVMPNTIRSI
-104 GKFAFSACLKL
+104 KEFAFNGCINL
-115 KSLTIPR
+115 KSLT
-122 NVNEI
+122 VSSEVSEI
-127 GDFAFT
+127 GDYAF
-133 VMPSLE
+133 MGLSSLE
-139 HLTVDESNDTFDSR
+139 HLAVDCHNKTFDSR
-153 EDCNAIIRTRTNT
+153 GDCNAIIRTRTNT
-166 LCVGCKKTV
+166 LLVGCKATV
-175 IPDGVEVIAGNAFSA
+175 IPDGVEVIAGNAFIS
-190 CMAEPGDLEPFEID
+190 CQDSSIEPFELNF
-204 IPGSVEI
+204 PPSVEI
-211 VDAYAFNGCGSL
+211 IEPFAFNCCYPLS
-223 VAVKFSEGLKRI
+223 AVTFSEGLRRI
-235 DRWAFLGTSIESIE
+235 GRWAFMGTSIECLE

-272 VRKGNNVYDSRKGC
+272 VKKGNKVYDSRKGC

-332 LETIERGAFMC
+332 LEAIERGAFMC

-456 DFPKELLPTRIGKN
+456 DFPKELLPTRIGDN

-488 EIGDGA
+488 SVGDGA
-494 FSGCKSLRQ
+494 FSGCKSLLQ

>member
-37 KKTVEVTNPSDKKIV
+37 NNMVEVTYPADKK
-52 DGGYKFYK
+52 GFYK
-60 DVVFVPDKVNYDGK
+60 DVVFIPEKVNYDGK
-74 EYTVTAIGESA
+74 EYTVTAIGERA
-85 FGSNDELL
+85 FEYNYELL
-93 SVVMPNSIVSI
+93 SVVMPNTIRSI
-104 GKFAFSACLKL
+104 KEFAFNGCINL
-115 KSLTIPR
+115 KSLTISSK
-122 NVNEI
+122 VSEI
-127 GDFAFT
+127 GDYAF
-133 VMPSLE
+133 MGLSSLE
-139 HLTVDESNDTFDSR
+139 HLAVDCHNKTFDSR
-153 EDCNAIIRTRTNT
+153 GDCNAIIRTRTNT
-166 LCVGCKKTV
+166 LLVGCKATV
-175 IPDGVEVIAGNAFSA
+175 IPDGVEVIAGNAFIS
-190 CMAEPGDLEPFEID
+190 CQDSSIEPFELNF
-204 IPGSVEI
+204 PPSVEI
-211 VDAYAFNGCGSL
+211 IEPFAFNGCGSL
-223 VAVKFSEGLKRI
+223 VAVKFSEGLRRI
-235 DRWAFLGTSIESIE
+235 GRWAFIGTSIECLE

-272 VRKGNNVYDSRKGC
+272 VKKGNKVYDSRKGC
-286 NAIIESATGRL
+286 NAIIESATGCL
-297 LRGSEGT
+297 LQGCEGT
-304 TIVPDGVKVISSCA
+304 TIVPEGVKVISSCA

-332 LETIERGAFMC
+332 LETIERCAFVC

-378 ENIPQSAFYG
+378 ENIPQGAFYG

-488 EIGDGA
+488 TVGDGA

-520 LDEVNGIVITPLQ
+520 LDEVNGIVLTPLQ
-533 EMLNVYV
+533 EQLNLLV
-540 PDEAYEAYRNAPG
+540 PEASVEAYKNALG
-553 WKDFKDIVTLR
+553 WKDFKAIIDIR